1 MVSPSCRSGNAGFIR
16 AGTVAVKTSNGKSPR
31 RDRGLFFWH
40 YRQTMPV
47 VVWILISCYLRFCR
61 VSKSVLG
68 HMEPFVTTLQVAEF
82 LGMSPRTINRMA
94 KEGRIPAHPVSGTA
108 RRTWR
113 FRLSE
118 VEKHFASG
126 SPTITVE
133 DGRPNPAER

>member
-1 MVSPSCRSGNAGFIR
+1 MVVSS
-16 AGTVAVKTSNGKSPR
+16 
-31 RDRGLFFWH
+31 
-40 YRQTMPV
+40 
-47 VVWILISCYLRFCR
+47 YLRSR
-61 VSKSVLG
+61 SVSTSVLG
-68 HMEPFVTTLQVAEF
+68 QMEPFVTTQQVAEF
-82 LGMSPRTINRMA
+82 LGIAPRTINRMA

-118 VEKHFASG
+118 VEKHFAPR